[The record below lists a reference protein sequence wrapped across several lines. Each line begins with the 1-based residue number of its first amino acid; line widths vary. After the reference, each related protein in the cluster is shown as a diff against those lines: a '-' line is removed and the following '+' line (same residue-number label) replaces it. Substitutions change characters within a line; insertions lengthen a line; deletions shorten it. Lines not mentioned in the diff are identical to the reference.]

1 MKNRRPFVVALT
13 LALGVVGVP
22 TTAVAT
28 PANTG
33 VDATA
38 DDTMVSALIVERLPG
53 RTSLAAQAL
62 VEDLTD
68 LDAMR
73 GRQLGDRFETIVL
86 DEPITTAEAEQ
97 LARSLET
104 DG

>member
-1 MKNRRPFVVALT
+1 MNNRRPFVVALT

-53 RTSLAAQAL
+53 
-62 VEDLTD
+62 
-68 LDAMR
+68 
-73 GRQLGDRFETIVL
+73 
-86 DEPITTAEAEQ
+86 
-97 LARSLET
+97 
-104 DG
+104 